1 MDYFTTR
8 CMVCLS
14 KWLKRNGNLLHASMM
29 PNVEDRLRTR
39 NWKKNKNETRKSKRT
54 TISSLTGNS
63 HKHCLVLCC
72 VFVVRFS
79 YGLSTFMLE
88 ITFFYNSLPA
98 FSLFFANYEMNE
110 FLQRTKWNKLQLRL
124 SRQIETSVIHYIIE
138 FFCICLFTCLHFPT
152 PCFIISNIS
161 YLNLSPMSFESRN
174 TQKEK
179 IL

>member
-1 MDYFTTR
+1 MTEA
-8 CMVCLS
+8 
-14 KWLKRNGNLLHASMM
+14 KWQFAARINDAQCRRQASNKKLKKEQERN
-29 PNVEDRLRTR
+29 E
-39 NWKKNKNETRKSKRT
+39 KKQTHNNFIIDWE
-54 TISSLTGNS
+54 LT

-138 FFCICLFTCLHFPT
+138 FFLHLFVHLSSFSNTLLYHIEY
-152 PCFIISNIS
+152 FIFQFVSNVIRIQKYS
-161 YLNLSPMSFESRN
+161 EGKNSLNYL
-174 TQKEK
+174 
-179 IL
+179 

>member
-1 MDYFTTR
+1 MTEA
-8 CMVCLS
+8 
-14 KWLKRNGNLLHASMM
+14 KWQFAARINDAQCRRQASNKKLKKEQERN
-29 PNVEDRLRTR
+29 E
-39 NWKKNKNETRKSKRT
+39 KKQTHNNFIIDWE
-54 TISSLTGNS
+54 LT

-161 YLNLSPMSFESRN
+161 YFNLSPMSFESRN